1 MQTFTADQLK
11 NCTKE
16 EMISI
21 VLQMQQENALFA
33 ERIAVLTANKFG
45 RKTEKLDHCEGQQSI
60 FNEAETEADSSEAE
74 PTIEE
79 AAETISVVRRKSGT
93 REQDMKGLPV
103 RVEEHTLDDAQLT
116 EIFGENGWKRLPDQI
131 YTRLEYTPAIHEAVE
146 HHVAV
151 YASKKTDK
159 IAKAEHPAELWG
171 NSIATPS
178 IVAAIMNGKYTN
190 HMPLHRIAAEMERN
204 GVTLRKQT
212 MANWMILSAERYLSL
227 LWEQLRKELLQ
238 RPIIQADETTVKVT
252 KDGRDAGAS
261 SWMWLY
267 RNGEYDT
274 DHPIVLF
281 EYQKTRGTEHPTK
294 FLKGFSGTL
303 VCDGYSAYSK
313 LAKDN
318 PAIEIANCWAH
329 ARRHFANALKSIK
342 DKKAASKT
350 LAYKALRL
358 IGRIYDEDKKALKLD
373 LEERA
378 AYRHQKILPMVEAF
392 FAWIREHKDDVPAQ
406 SETGKGFTYCLNQEP
421 CLMAFLHNGLIPMD
435 NSASERAIRPFTVGR
450 KNWVLIDTVHG
461 ATSSAIIYS
470 LVETAKAND
479 LKPYDYLKHLLTE
492 LPKHVDGTD
501 LTFLEQLLPWSSDI
515 PSHCRKTKGTA

>member
-1 MQTFTADQLK
+1 MQAFTADQLK
-11 NCTKE
+11 SCTKE
-16 EMISI
+16 EMISL

-33 ERIAVLTANKFG
+33 EQIAVLTADKFG
-45 RKTEKLDHCEGQQSI
+45 RKTEKLDYCDGQQSF
-60 FNEAETEADSSEAE
+60 FNEAETEADSSVEE
-74 PTIEE
+74 PTLEE
-79 AAETISVVRRKSGT
+79 VVETTAVVRRKAGT
-93 REQDMKGLPV
+93 REQDLCGLPL
-103 RVEEHTLDDAQLT
+103 RVEEHILDDAQLT
-116 EIFGENGWKRLPDQI
+116 DIFGENGWKRLPDQI

-151 YASKKTDK
+151 YVSKKTDK
-159 IAKAEHPAELWG
+159 IVKAEHPLELWG

-178 IVAAIMNGKYTN
+178 LVAAIMNAKYTN
-190 HMPLHRIAAEMERN
+190 HMPLHRIAAELERT

-212 MANWMILSAERYLSL
+212 MANWMISSAERYLSL
-227 LWEQLRKELLQ
+227 LWEQLKKELVQ
-238 RPIIQADETTVKVT
+238 RPVIQADETTVKVT
-252 KDGRDAGAS
+252 KDGRDAGAV

-267 RNGEYDT
+267 RNGEYNS

-281 EYQKTRGTEHPTK
+281 EYQKTRSTEHPAK
-294 FLKGFSGTL
+294 FLKGFTGTL

-329 ARRHFANALKSIK
+329 ARRHFTNALKAIK

-373 LEERA
+373 LEQRTE
-378 AYRHQKILPMVEAF
+378 YRRQKILPLVEAL

-406 SETGKGFTYCLNQEP
+406 SETGKGFTYCLNQET
-421 CLMAFLHNGLIPMD
+421 CLMSFLHNGLIPMD

-461 ATSSAIIYS
+461 AASSAIIYS
-470 LVETAKAND
+470 LIETAKAND
-479 LKPYDYLKHLLTE
+479 LKPYDYLKYLLTE
-492 LPKHVDGTD
+492 IPKHMEGTD
-501 LTFLEQLLPWSSDI
+501 LTFLEQLLPWSPVI
-515 PSHCRKTKGTA
+515 PEECRKPTK